1 MNLKINVP
9 RPWYGINLHFARVF
23 LILIVV
29 NSFSQSLYA
38 QIANYSFSFK
48 NAALDQVIAQVAK
61 KSGYEFIFDATYLQ
75 QSKPTTLEI
84 KSASINQVLD
94 AIFKTQNFSY
104 EISGKTIVVKPK
116 VSNEADA
123 KAYPVSGKVIDS
135 TGVGI
140 PGTVV
145 RIKGA
150 SGGVQTGADGKFQ
163 ILVSGGR
170 NTVVFSYIG
179 YKDRE
184 FEVTPAISG
193 SNISIVLSPSA
204 SLLNEVFVNG
214 FQSITKERNTAAVT
228 IVDNAALNRNL
239 NVDLLSALEG
249 KVAGL
254 VTIKNPTGK
263 SSDRMVLRGIA
274 TFASQVGTDPLV
286 VIDGLP
292 TEYTMDEVNPYDIE
306 TVTVLKDA
314 AASSIYG
321 ARSANGVIV
330 LTTKQGKGSGVKI
343 SANADLFITAKP
355 NLSSMH
361 YATTSELIDFE
372 TAVYNRELS
381 RYTSVENMF
390 AYYGGINNS
399 TIRYYSPLYQLYRS
413 QSEGTLTAS
422 QVNTTLDQ
430 WRQNDYKKEYRDHVW
445 QNEVRQ
451 RYNLSL
457 SSNSNNINTY
467 VSLNYD
473 QGQGRIVN
481 NTNKAF
487 NLNAKSTFRFK
498 KWLSATIGLNG
509 KYAQDESTDGDY
521 DDINLQPR
529 YARILDANGNRM
541 ISDYVNVN
549 DGFSSGG
556 ALNGSVL
563 STIAGNNAL
572 KSFGFNILNELN
584 EGINNTKYI
593 SLRTFA
599 NVEAKLYKGLSF
611 NTQFQYENTNVNTD
625 SYYNANSYKMRF
637 LSNMLTSASGTTF
650 TSNLPSGGRF
660 AQGQSSRSN
669 YTFRNQLNFN
679 QGFGDGNTEH
689 YISAI
694 AGFEMRE
701 TWAPRGIAAL
711 TYGYDP
717 MTQTGTR
724 LDNQKLSEVG
734 ITSYFGGIKSLGDL
748 SLRRVEAK
756 HRFLSM
762 YANAGYTFQGKYSI
776 TGSVRVDQA
785 DLFGADPK
793 YKNRPLWSAGAAW
806 NVSNED
812 FLKDATW
819 LNLLKARLTYGI
831 NGNAD
836 MSSSPYLLSIRRTT
850 DRLYPSLPFLDI
862 STLPNPKLRWEKTA
876 TTNIGVD
883 YAILDNRIRGSVD
896 FYNRYSSDLLV
907 TSQLDPTV
915 GTPSIRLNNGAAR
928 NRGIEISV
936 GGDWFKNNEWTLS
949 SNVIYGF
956 NKNQVMEVNNSSI
969 TAAPYVTAPR
979 DLFYLGSPYNA
990 LYAYQYGGIT
1000 NGYPY
1005 FLDENGNSNI
1015 TFDATGNPTS
1025 IRGITNPNALVR
1037 AGQLDPKFTGS
1048 ISQRIRYKDLEISA
1062 MFVFSGGNQLRKDVT
1077 NLGDNNVMDE
1087 DITRRWNAN
1096 GTSDLP
1102 RLLVDYPETL
1112 ANQAST
1118 LSTLWQYSDKQVLD
1132 ADYIKLRNL
1141 AISYQL
1147 PKLISNKLK
1156 LTSLKVTAQ
1165 ANNLWYWSAA
1175 GDDIDP
1181 EVYSFNSGTRN
1192 FATPKSFLL
1201 GLNVTF

>member
-1 MNLKINVP
+1 MNIKTNVSG
-9 RPWYGINLHFARVF
+9 PWYVIGLQSVRIS
-23 LILIVV
+23 LILIVFTAFYTSV
-29 NSFSQSLYA
+29 NA
-38 QIANYSFSFK
+38 QTATYSFSFK
-48 NAALDQVIAQVAK
+48 NAALDQVIDQVAK

-84 KSASINQVLD
+84 KSASIKEVLD

-104 EISGKTIVVKPK
+104 EISRKTIILKPK
-116 VSNEADA
+116 VINRLDVESYTV
-123 KAYPVSGKVIDS
+123 KGKVIDS
-135 TGVGI
+135 LGVGI

-145 RIKGA
+145 RIKGE
-150 SGGVQTGADGKFQ
+150 SGGVQTSADGSFQ
-163 ILVSGGR
+163 IQATGDR
-170 NTVVFSYIG
+170 NTLVFSYIG
-179 YKDRE
+179 YNEKE

-193 SNISIVLSPSA
+193 SNISIVLSASA

-214 FQSITKERNTAAVT
+214 FQTISNERNTAAVA

-263 SSDRMVLRGIA
+263 SSDRVVLRGIA

-292 TEYTMDEVNPYDIE
+292 TEYTLDEVNPYDIE

-343 SANADLFITAKP
+343 SANADLFVTAKP

-361 YATTSELIDFE
+361 YANTSELIDFE
-372 TAVYNRELS
+372 TAVYNKELS

-390 AYYGGINNS
+390 ANYGGIANS

-413 QSEGTLTAS
+413 QAAGTLNIS
-422 QVNTTLDQ
+422 QVNSTLDQ
-430 WRQNDYKKEYRDHVW
+430 WRQNDYQKEYSDHVW

-457 SSNSNNINTY
+457 SSNSNSNNTY
-467 VSLNYD
+467 ISMNFD
-473 QGQGRIVN
+473 QGQGRIIN

-487 NLNAKSTFRFK
+487 NLNAKSTFKFK
-498 KWLSATIGLNG
+498 RWLSATIGLNG
-509 KYAQDESTDGDY
+509 KYAQDASTDGDY
-521 DDINLQPR
+521 DNINLQPR
-529 YARILDANGNRM
+529 YARILDANGNRI
-541 ISDYVNVN
+541 ISDYVNVD

-556 ALNGSVL
+556 ALNGSVIN
-563 STIAGNNAL
+563 TIAGNTAL
-572 KSFGFNILNELN
+572 KSFGFNILDELN

-611 NTQFQYENTNVNTD
+611 NTQFQYENSNANAD
-625 SYYNANSYKMRF
+625 SYYDVNSYKMRF
-637 LSNMLTSASGTTF
+637 LSNMLTSASGTIF

-660 AQGQSSRSN
+660 AQNQSSKSN

-679 QGFGDGNTEH
+679 QGFGDGNNEH
-689 YISAI
+689 YITAI

-701 TWAPRGIAAL
+701 TWAPRSIAAL

-717 MTQTGTR
+717 LIQTGIR

-734 ITSYFGGIKSLGDL
+734 ITSYFGGNKTLGDF
-748 SLRRVEAK
+748 SLKRVEAK

-762 YANAGYTFQGKYSI
+762 YANAGYTFQGKYSVN
-776 TGSVRVDQA
+776 GSVRVDQA
-785 DLFGADPK
+785 DLFGVDPK
-793 YKNRPLWSAGAAW
+793 YKNRPLWSVGAAW
-806 NVSNED
+806 NASNET
-812 FLKDATW
+812 FLKDVSW
-819 LNLLKARLTYGI
+819 LSLLKARLTYGI
-831 NGNAD
+831 NGNVD
-836 MSSSPYLLSIRRTT
+836 MSSSPYLRSIRRLT
-850 DRLYPSLPFLDI
+850 DRLYPALSFLDI
-862 STLPNPKLRWEKTA
+862 SDLPNPKLRWEKTA

-883 YAILDNRIRGSVD
+883 YALLNNRIRGSID
-896 FYNRYSSDLLV
+896 IYNRYSSDLLV

-915 GTPSIRLNNGAAR
+915 GIPSIKLNNGAAR
-928 NRGIEISV
+928 NRGIEISI
-936 GGDWFKNNEWTLS
+936 GGDWFKDNDWTLS

-956 NKNQVMEVNNSSI
+956 NKNEVMEVNNSS
-969 TAAPYVTAPR
+969 TSASVYVTAPR
-979 DLFYLGSPYNA
+979 DYFYLGSPYNA
-990 LYAYQYGGIT
+990 LYAYQYGGMT

-1015 TFDATGNPTS
+1015 TFDASGNPTAIS
-1025 IRGITNPNALVR
+1025 GINNPKALVR
-1037 AGQLDPKFTGS
+1037 MGQLDPKFTGS
-1048 ISQRIRYKDLEISA
+1048 LSQRVRYKDLELSA

-1087 DITRRWNAN
+1087 DITRRWNAT

-1102 RLLVDYPETL
+1102 RLLVDYPEMW

-1118 LSTLWQYSDKQVLD
+1118 LATLWQYSDKQVLD

-1141 AISYQL
+1141 ALSYQL
-1147 PKLISNKLK
+1147 PRLISDKLK
-1156 LTSLKVTAQ
+1156 LASLKLTAQ

-1181 EVYSFNSGTRN
+1181 EVYTFNSGTRN
-1192 FATPKSFLL
+1192 FAAPKSFLL